1 MNNIYSDQIG
11 FLLRLILVFKGNL
24 KKMRNAKTKN
34 KILENELNTQWGT
47 NFLILSILLFVLLY
61 NLL

>member
-24 KKMRNAKTKN
+24 KKMRNAKIKN

>member
-34 KILENELNTQWGT
+34 RILENELNTQWGT